1 MGFPSPPF
9 FLLIF
14 KPHSYRC
21 FECALPAVHML
32 PARSVTVRSACTRAT
47 RTRDPPGMSSVAPLH
62 SVFPLLTQN
71 TKFLQRYKSFPQNIQ
86 KGGVAHFGAA
96 YYEQLLHTEDTKYRL
111 SRAHFYDDQF
121 ILARTGEVR
130 MPSFLMDIVFN
141 WKNSSTFC
149 PLKTHGLM

>member
-1 MGFPSPPF
+1 MCATCRAHAARPF
-9 FLLIF
+9 GQHARVLRARETRPECLRWHPYTLYST
-14 KPHSYRC
+14 PHTKY
-21 FECALPAVHML
+21 
-32 PARSVTVRSACTRAT
+32 
-47 RTRDPPGMSSVAPLH
+47 
-62 SVFPLLTQN
+62 
-71 TKFLQRYKSFPQNIQ
+71 KFLQRYKSFPQNIQ

-149 PLKTHGLM
+149 PLKTHGLSLDVNGGSIHYVRIKR